1 MITCVPILYSFI
13 LLATT
18 IGSIIGVNK
27 NNLASQY
34 KNIQAGYILYLE
46 DDLDLS
52 GLKVLIKEINFKGL
66 KIVSL
71 TDLISE
77 ERS

>member
-1 MITCVPILYSFI
+1 MAI
-13 LLATT
+13 
-18 IGSIIGVNK
+18 NK

-46 DDLDLS
+46 YDLDLS

>member
-1 MITCVPILYSFI
+1 MAI
-13 LLATT
+13 
-18 IGSIIGVNK
+18 NK

-34 KNIQAGYILYLE
+34 KKIKAGYILYLE
-46 DDLDLS
+46 DDLDLNS
-52 GLKVLIKEINFKGL
+52 LKVLIKEINFKDL

-71 TDLISE
+71 NDLISE